1 MLPISDSVKKELFFI
16 NQTVG
21 KGDIWQALRIAKET
35 KDVIT
40 PPPPSEP
47 AQKKIS
53 EVFFTRR
60 SLLDKIDPTHV
71 IQVTAIMRKN
81 PYDESK
87 CSAKEEY
94 LFQWDDSENTWKLE
108 SLTETD

>member
-1 MLPISDSVKKELFFI
+1 MLPISDSVKKELAFI

-21 KGDIWQALRIAKET
+21 KGDIWQALKIAKET

-40 PPPPSEP
+40 PPTSES

-60 SLLDKIDPTHV
+60 SLLDKVNPTRV